1 MPLLGRT
8 GRAIGAISLVPGEDH
23 PLSAADEQLLLSAAS
38 LVAGAIENARA
49 HDEVR
54 GRVDLLESLARLAE
68 TISRAETLDVLL
80 PAVVTRAASLLRA
93 SLVQIYL
100 LEEAEGRLR
109 LRAAAPPSTDAPSL
123 VSLRTGGRR
132 GERLD
137 AGTTLAAA
145 LFGSGA
151 DASSLLM
158 PLLASGELLGFV
170 AARAGADG
178 SFGEEAR
185 DLAISLTNQTADAIK
200 KIQLIERLTERNQL
214 KDFFEDLG
222 RGAPDGLAARG
233 RKLGVDLERA
243 HLVLWAQRFG
253 DHEVADI
260 GEQLERLESAVGRA
274 LAGSVCD
281 RRDGGLRILVPLG
294 SGGEREALAR
304 LRAARTEVAPDV
316 VVGVSSPCAGVEA
329 YVTGFAEALQ
339 AVSAAPVV
347 QEHAATVTFDDLGPY
362 KYLLRV
368 SQEGLVRDRHADAL
382 RSLLDYD
389 RQRQAQ
395 LVRTLEEY
403 LRQRGQRLRD
413 GAGAV
418 RASEHAP
425 PAASA
430 HHRAHRARRPHRRL
444 ADDRDRAQ
452 AAAARGPARRRRPR
466 SLRARAE
473 RAVGEHPRARD
484 RDRLAVLEA
493 ARPARGTAGRR
504 RSSCRARRTRCAS
517 RRRASRRSRR
527 PPSRGR
533 ACGRTAQASRRP
545 PTRTPCRCAGSTSAA
560 APLSLRSARNPWRCP
575 RKSVWAVARIAD
587 GVSPRHTSG
596 FHARSAPVAAVT
608 DAMPQRVAP
617 PTSRKLPAR

>member
-1 MPLLGRT
+1 MTPREDDGRLAAVIRAVGSTLELEQVLRSVVRALVHALDAQSCVAYLAEPDGSLVPRAVFEPYGDRVARQRLAPGEGPAGLAVADREAVWGGDAGSLAAVPLLGRS
-8 GRAIGAISLVPGEDH
+8 GRAIGAISLLPGVDH
-23 PLSAADEQLLLSAAS
+23 PLSEADEQLLLSAAS
-38 LVAGAIENARA
+38 LVAGAVENARA
-49 HDEVR
+49 HDDVR

-123 VSLRTGGRR
+123 VSLRAGGRR

-137 AGTTLAAA
+137 AGTTLATA

-170 AARAGADG
+170 AARAGAEG

-233 RKLGVDLERA
+233 RRLGVDLERA

-253 DHEVADI
+253 DDDVEDI

-294 SGGEREALAR
+294 SGGERDALAR
-304 LRAARTEVAPDV
+304 LRATRTEVAPDV
-316 VVGVSSPCAGVEA
+316 VVGVSSPCSGVEA

-382 RSLLDYD
+382 RSLLEYD

-403 LRQRGQRLRD
+403 LRQRGNVSATAQALYVHPNTLRQRLRRITELTELD
-413 GAGAV
+413 V
-418 RASEHAP
+418 RTDDWLMIEIALKLL
-425 PAASA
+425 
-430 HHRAHRARRPHRRL
+430 RL
-444 ADDRDRAQ
+444 EDLL
-452 AAAARGPARRRRPR
+452 G
-466 SLRARAE
+466 
-473 RAVGEHPRARD
+473 VGE
-484 RDRLAVLEA
+484 
-493 ARPARGTAGRR
+493 
-504 RSSCRARRTRCAS
+504 
-517 RRRASRRSRR
+517 
-527 PPSRGR
+527 
-533 ACGRTAQASRRP
+533 
-545 PTRTPCRCAGSTSAA
+545 
-560 APLSLRSARNPWRCP
+560 
-575 RKSVWAVARIAD
+575 
-587 GVSPRHTSG
+587 
-596 FHARSAPVAAVT
+596 
-608 DAMPQRVAP
+608 RVA
-617 PTSRKLPAR
+617 TGSG

>member
-1 MPLLGRT
+1 MTPREDDGRLAAVIRAVGSTLELEQVLRSVVRALVHSLEAQACIAYLAEADGSLVPRAVFEPYGDRVARQRLAPGEGPAGHAVARREAVFPRTEATALAAVPLLGRT

-23 PLSAADEQLLLSAAS
+23 PLSTADEQLLLSAAS

-54 GRVDLLESLARLAE
+54 GRVDLLESLSRLAE

-123 VSLRTGGRR
+123 VSLRAGGRR

-253 DHEVADI
+253 DDEVADI

-294 SGGEREALAR
+294 SGGERDALAR
-304 LRAARTEVAPDV
+304 LRATRTEVAPDV

-403 LRQRGQRLRD
+403 LRQRGNVSATALALYVHPNTLRQRLRRITELTELD
-413 GAGAV
+413 V
-418 RASEHAP
+418 RTDDWLMIEIALKLL
-425 PAASA
+425 
-430 HHRAHRARRPHRRL
+430 RL
-444 ADDRDRAQ
+444 EDLL
-452 AAAARGPARRRRPR
+452 G
-466 SLRARAE
+466 
-473 RAVGEHPRARD
+473 VGD
-484 RDRLAVLEA
+484 
-493 ARPARGTAGRR
+493 
-504 RSSCRARRTRCAS
+504 
-517 RRRASRRSRR
+517 
-527 PPSRGR
+527 
-533 ACGRTAQASRRP
+533 
-545 PTRTPCRCAGSTSAA
+545 
-560 APLSLRSARNPWRCP
+560 
-575 RKSVWAVARIAD
+575 
-587 GVSPRHTSG
+587 
-596 FHARSAPVAAVT
+596 
-608 DAMPQRVAP
+608 RVA
-617 PTSRKLPAR
+617 TGSS

>member
-1 MPLLGRT
+1 
-8 GRAIGAISLVPGEDH
+8 
-23 PLSAADEQLLLSAAS
+23 
-38 LVAGAIENARA
+38 
-49 HDEVR
+49 
-54 GRVDLLESLARLAE
+54 
-68 TISRAETLDVLL
+68 
-80 PAVVTRAASLLRA
+80 
-93 SLVQIYL
+93 
-100 LEEAEGRLR
+100 
-109 LRAAAPPSTDAPSL
+109 
-123 VSLRTGGRR
+123 
-132 GERLD
+132 
-137 AGTTLAAA
+137 
-145 LFGSGA
+145 
-151 DASSLLM
+151 M

-243 HLVLWAQRFG
+243 HLVLWAQRF
-253 DHEVADI
+253 DHHEVADI

-294 SGGEREALAR
+294 PGGEREALAR
-304 LRAARTEVAPDV
+304 LRATRTEVAPDV
-316 VVGVSSPCAGVEA
+316 VVGVSSPCSGVEA

-403 LRQRGQRLRD
+403 LRQRGNVSATAQALYVHPNTLRQRLRRITELTELD
-413 GAGAV
+413 V
-418 RASEHAP
+418 RTDDWLMIEIALKLL
-425 PAASA
+425 
-430 HHRAHRARRPHRRL
+430 RL
-444 ADDRDRAQ
+444 EDLL
-452 AAAARGPARRRRPR
+452 G
-466 SLRARAE
+466 
-473 RAVGEHPRARD
+473 VGE
-484 RDRLAVLEA
+484 
-493 ARPARGTAGRR
+493 
-504 RSSCRARRTRCAS
+504 
-517 RRRASRRSRR
+517 
-527 PPSRGR
+527 
-533 ACGRTAQASRRP
+533 
-545 PTRTPCRCAGSTSAA
+545 
-560 APLSLRSARNPWRCP
+560 
-575 RKSVWAVARIAD
+575 
-587 GVSPRHTSG
+587 
-596 FHARSAPVAAVT
+596 
-608 DAMPQRVAP
+608 RVA
-617 PTSRKLPAR
+617 TGSS